1 MSLSD
6 DSFASSADLASMMN
20 HHDGNGWF
28 EPVPGEALRVR
39 VDSKAVGGRL
49 TIIEGIAQ
57 SGFSTSLHHH
67 PEDEIFHVL
76 EGHVTFQI
84 GAERMTGRPGTI
96 IFVPAGIHHAWGNF
110 SSAPIHMTAT
120 FTPGGVEAFFE
131 QAPGLSADERA
142 ELARRFGMVIVGPPI
157 DGDRV

>member
-1 MSLSD
+1 MPLSN
-6 DSFASSADLASMMN
+6 DSFRSPPASAPIVN
-20 HHDGNGWF
+20 HQDGNGWF

-39 VDSKAVGGRL
+39 VESKAVGGRL
-49 TIIEGIAQ
+49 TIIEAIVQ
-57 SGFSTSLHHH
+57 SGFGTSLHHH
-67 PEDEIFHVL
+67 PEDGIFHVL

-84 GAERMTGRPGTI
+84 GAERIEGRPGTI
-96 IFVPAGIHHAWGNF
+96 ILVPAGIHHAWGNF
-110 SSAPIHMTAT
+110 SGAPIRMTAT

-142 ELARRFGMVIVGPPI
+142 ELATRFGMVIVGPPI